1 VTTQTARPGRADLAI
16 RRFSTRALLVVWWIA
31 AAASFTHIRDLAAA
45 HGQDGW
51 VAWAIAISLEL
62 VVAMAALEIL
72 RDSRAGHRSVAP
84 WLVLLTGA
92 GLVLAT
98 NLAGAER
105 TPWGWVL
112 AGWPAAASMA
122 ATKLFVRRLRHA
134 AEDDDSAQQ
143 QPFPA
148 SWLDRE
154 KPSAPSATA
163 SLNGVD
169 PMLHLPP
176 GPARLADSDPADLA
190 RLRDHA
196 RRLYV
201 ESVAGGAPLTG
212 AQLGAACGMG
222 ARWGRQR
229 IAEARH
235 AGAEVQSRDGWT
247 IDHQMRRGHNA
258 N

>member
-1 VTTQTARPGRADLAI
+1 MAI
-16 RRFSTRALLVVWWIA
+16 RRFSTLALLVVWWIA

-45 HGQDGW
+45 HQQDGW

-72 RDSRAGHRSVAP
+72 RDSRVGHRSIAP

-98 NLAGAER
+98 NLASAEPA
-105 TPWGWVL
+105 PWGWVL
-112 AGWPAAASMA
+112 AGWPAVASMA

-134 AEDDDSAQQ
+134 AEDDDASLQP
-143 QPFPA
+143 PFPA
-148 SWLDRE
+148 SWLGRE
-154 KPSAPSATA
+154 PSVPAASA

-169 PMLHLPP
+169 PPLRLPP
-176 GPARLADSDPADLA
+176 GPDRQADSDPADLA

-196 RRLYV
+196 RKLYI
-201 ESVAGGAPLTG
+201 ESVAGGVPLTG

-229 IAEARH
+229 IAEARR
-235 AGAEVQSRDGWT
+235 GESEVRSRDGRT